1 MPVAD
6 ALGFAAVAREL
17 ATEARERGLAVPGF
31 RSPPRLAGA
40 RRSLG
45 RHPDGGAVVAV
56 VVRGRPLADVA
67 LDMVDGVLVANRLA
81 GPEAEGLRSALLA
94 AVPAAAPG
102 GRAARAA

>member
-6 ALGFAAVAREL
+6 ALGFAAVARVL
-17 ATEARERGLAVPGF
+17 AAEARRRGLAVPGF

-67 LDMVDGVLVANRLA
+67 VDMVEGVLVVNRLA

-94 AVPAAAPG
+94 SVLEAAPG
-102 GRAARAA
+102 VGPARAA